1 MNSIEKKK
9 TKYANANIDVYDHG
23 VNNRMNLLFPSSK
36 HDSLMEKVLTEKLND
51 LKNFC
56 PGKFLKERVLD

>member
-23 VNNRMNLLFPSSK
+23 VTDGKPLDLFKETKTMSNLSFQ
-36 HDSLMEKVLTEKLND
+36 TYTA
-51 LKNFC
+51 
-56 PGKFLKERVLD
+56 